1 MGLILYLY
9 LGLVILISI
18 IGFIL
23 LFFQIIIK
31 GFNFKEILFGFLLS
45 FFLYI
50 LTAVGFYLFE
60 EVYAFSS
67 YFVFPFI
74 LIILPF
80 LLGVISLLI
89 KLNIKIYLPL
99 VMLYCV
105 FSSSIFIVCFPNYT
119 LDFVITQNLNK
130 TF

>member
-9 LGLVILISI
+9 FGLVILISI

-23 LFFQIIIK
+23 LFFQIINK

-80 LLGVISLLI
+80 LLGVIFLLI
-89 KLNIKIYLPL
+89 KLNTKIYLPL